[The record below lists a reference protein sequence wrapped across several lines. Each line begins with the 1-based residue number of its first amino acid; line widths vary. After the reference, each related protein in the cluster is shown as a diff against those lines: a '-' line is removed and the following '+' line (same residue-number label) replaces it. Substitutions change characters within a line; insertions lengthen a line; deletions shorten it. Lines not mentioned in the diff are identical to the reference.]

1 MIFPPEN
8 RLERDLISNEAIKGE
23 SMNQKKII
31 LNESEMPTQWYNV
44 IPDIPNGLQ
53 PPLDPETKQ
62 PISPE
67 KLAAVFPMGLLEQEM
82 SPNRFIDIPQEVLD
96 IYKIWRPTPLVRA
109 ENLERALG
117 TKAKI
122 FFKNEGV
129 SPSGS
134 HKTNSAVAQAYYNKK
149 EGIKRLSTETGAGQ
163 WGSALSFATH
173 KFGLECKV
181 YMVRVSFDQK
191 PYRKSMMNTY
201 GAEIVASPSP
211 DTAFGRQILEQ
222 YPDTAGSLGI
232 AISEALE
239 DAATRDDTKYA
250 LGSVLNHVILH
261 QSIIGLEAKKQ
272 MEIAGEYP
280 DVVVGCC
287 GGGSNFAGIMTPFL
301 TDKLEGK
308 NIRFV
313 GVEPASCPTLTRGKL
328 AYDFGDVAK
337 MTPLLYMYTLGHDF
351 IPPGIHAGGLRYH
364 GMSPIVSALVRE
376 NLIDPVSVHQLE
388 CFEAGRLFAQT
399 EGIIPAPETCHAIR
413 GVITEATKDLN
424 DPKTILFNFSGHG
437 LLDLS
442 SYDNFFAGK
451 LHNYDYPEEA
461 IAEAT
466 KNLPQM

>member
-1 MIFPPEN
+1 
-8 RLERDLISNEAIKGE
+8 
-23 SMNQKKII
+23 MNQKKII

-62 PISPE
+62 PMAPE
-67 KLAAVFPMGLLEQEM
+67 KLAEVFPMGLLEQEM
-82 SPNRFIDIPQEVLD
+82 SPNSWIDIPEEVQD
-96 IYKIWRPTPLVRA
+96 IYKIWRPAPLVRA
-109 ENLERALG
+109 DKLEQALG
-117 TKAKI
+117 TKARI

-149 EGIKRLSTETGAGQ
+149 EGVKRLSTETGAGQ
-163 WGSALSFATH
+163 WGSALAFATH

-201 GAEIVASPSP
+201 GAEIVASPSE
-211 DTAFGRQILEQ
+211 DTAFGRQILAEH
-222 YPDTAGSLGI
+222 PDTAGSLGI

-261 QSIIGLEAKKQ
+261 QSIIGLETKKQ

-313 GVEPASCPTLTRGKL
+313 GVEPASCPTLTRGKY

-337 MTPLLYMYTLGHDF
+337 LTPLLYMYTLGHDF

-364 GMSPIVSALVRE
+364 GMSPILSALVRE
-376 NLIDPVSVHQLE
+376 KLVDPISVHQLE
-388 CFEAGRLFAQT
+388 CFEAGKLFAQT

-413 GVITEATKDLN
+413 GVIIEATKDLN

-442 SYDNFFAGK
+442 SYDKFFSGD
-451 LHNYDYPEEA
+451 LHNYEYPEEA
-461 IAEAT
+461 ITEAT
-466 KNLPQM
+466 KNLPEI

>member
-1 MIFPPEN
+1 M
-8 RLERDLISNEAIKGE
+8 S
-23 SMNQKKII
+23 SKKIF
-31 LNESEMPTQWYNV
+31 LAESEMPTQWYNV
-44 IPDIPNGLQ
+44 MPDIPGGMQ
-53 PPLDPETKQ
+53 PPLDPETKE
-62 PISPE
+62 PMGPE
-67 KLAAVFPMGLLEQEM
+67 KLAQVFPMGLLEQEM
-82 SPNRFIDIPQEVLD
+82 SDQSWIDIPTEVQEVLH
-96 IYKIWRPTPLVRA
+96 IWRPAPLIRA
-109 ENLERALG
+109 DNLERALG

-122 FFKNEGV
+122 FFKYEGV

-134 HKTNSAVAQAYYNKK
+134 HKTNSAVAQAYYNKQ
-149 EGIKRLSTETGAGQ
+149 EGVKRLSTETGAGQ
-163 WGSALSFATH
+163 WGSALSFATQ

-201 GAEIVASPSP
+201 GAEIVPSPSP
-211 DTAFGRQILEQ
+211 DTNIGREILQ
-222 YPDTAGSLGI
+222 SHPDTAGSLGI

-239 DAATRDDTKYA
+239 DAASRDDTKYA

-272 MEIAGEYP
+272 MEMVGEYP

-287 GGGSNFAGIMTPFL
+287 GGGSNFAGLMSPFV
-301 TDKLEGK
+301 TDKLAGK

-313 GVEPASCPTLTRGKL
+313 GIEPASCPSLTKGKY

-364 GMSPIVSALVRE
+364 GMSPIISALVRDKIIE
-376 NLIDPVSVHQLE
+376 PTSVHQLE

-399 EGIIPAPETCHAIR
+399 EGIIPAPETCHAIK
-413 GVITEATKDLN
+413 GAIIEATRDLN
-424 DPKTILFNFSGHG
+424 EPKTILFNFSGHG

-442 SYDNFFAGK
+442 SYDAFYAGQ
-451 LHNYDYPEEA
+451 LHNYDFPEEDI
-461 IAEAT
+461 IAAT
-466 KNLPQM
+466 KNLPEI

>member
-1 MIFPPEN
+1 MQE
-8 RLERDLISNEAIKGE
+8 
-23 SMNQKKII
+23 KKII
-31 LNESEMPTQWYNV
+31 LKESEMPTRWYNV
-44 IPDIPNGLQ
+44 MPDIPNGVE
-53 PPLDPETKQ
+53 PPLDPESKQ
-62 PISPE
+62 PMGPE
-67 KLAAVFPMGLLEQEM
+67 KLAPIFPMGLLEQEM
-82 SPNRFIDIPQEVLD
+82 SDKHWIDIPREIQE
-96 IYKIWRPTPLVRA
+96 IYHIWRPSPLIRA
-109 ENLERALG
+109 NNLEKALG

-122 FFKNEGV
+122 FFKHEGV

-134 HKTNSAVAQAYYNKK
+134 HKTNSAVAQAYYNKQ
-149 EGIKRLSTETGAGQ
+149 EGVKRLSTETGAGQ

-211 DTAFGRQILEQ
+211 DTNTGRKIIEEF
-222 YPDTAGSLGI
+222 PDTAGSLGI
-232 AISEALE
+232 AISEAVE
-239 DAATRDDTKYA
+239 DAASRDDTKYA

-280 DVVVGCC
+280 DVLIGCC
-287 GGGSNFAGIMTPFL
+287 GGGSNFAGLATPFL

-308 NIRFV
+308 NLKMI
-313 GVEPASCPTLTRGKL
+313 GVEPASCPTLTRGLL
-328 AYDFGDVAK
+328 AYDFGDVART
-337 MTPLLYMYTLGHDF
+337 TPLLYMYTLGHDF

-364 GMSPIVSALVRE
+364 GMSPIISALVRE
-376 NLIDPVSVHQLE
+376 KIIEPVSVHQIE
-388 CFEAGRLFAQT
+388 CFEAGVLFAQT

-413 GVITEATKDLN
+413 AAIIEATKDKD

-442 SYDNFFAGK
+442 SYDKFHSGD
-451 LHNYDYPEEA
+451 LRNYEYPEEDI
-461 IAEAT
+461 IAAT
-466 KNLPQM
+466 RNLPKI